1 MTSRT
6 NMSSRTMSDEQKAS
20 MAEGRRQAR
29 VVQTYLRFL
38 EESQGRKKQR
48 NADEIDADLVRVD
61 EQLESAH
68 GVDRLTLL
76 QEREDLQRQ
85 ALEAQPDNYGAIEEQ
100 FITVARSYSDR
111 KRISYSTWREFGVS
125 KTVLQTAGIPRTR
138 RPNNPT

>member
-6 NMSSRTMSDEQKAS
+6 NMSSRTMSDDQKAS
-20 MAEGRRQAR
+20 MAEGRRQSR
-29 VVQTYLRFL
+29 VVKTYLRFL
-38 EESQGRKKQR
+38 EGTQGRKKQR
-48 NADEIDADLVRVD
+48 NLDEIDGDLVRVD

-111 KRISYSTWREFGVS
+111 KGISYSTWREFGVS
-125 KTVLQTAGIPRTR
+125 KNVLQAAGIPRTR